1 MIYLVLGTV
10 VPILGAM
17 LVCMIA
23 ELIEDRKL
31 MKNIKSHE
39 NDSYSN
45 RIKELEFLMT
55 MDTLVIMSIKKEIRE
70 SAPVSLNSELIIDLN
85 RWKEQYRDHYTEYED
100 LVG

>member
-23 ELIEDRKL
+23 EIIEDRKL
-31 MKNIKSHE
+31 MKNIKSNE

-55 MDTLVIMSIKKEIRE
+55 MDTLVIMSIKREIRE
-70 SAPVSLNSELIIDLN
+70 SSHVSMNSGLIMELN
-85 RWKEQYRDHYTEYED
+85 RWKKQYRDHYKEYED
-100 LVG
+100 LIG

>member
-23 ELIEDRKL
+23 ELIDDRKL
-31 MKNIKSHE
+31 MKNLKP
-39 NDSYSN
+39 NDSVSN

-55 MDTLVIMSIKKEIRE
+55 MDTLVIMSLKKELRE
-70 SAPVSLNSELIIDLN
+70 SPVPVSINSELITDLN
-85 RWKEQYRDHYTEYED
+85 RWKKQYRDHYMEYEE
-100 LVG
+100 LIG

>member
-23 ELIEDRKL
+23 ELIDDRKL
-31 MKNIKSHE
+31 MKNLKPK
-39 NDSYSN
+39 DSVSD

-55 MDTLVIMSIKKEIRE
+55 MDTLVIMSIKKELRE
-70 SAPVSLNSELIIDLN
+70 SPVPVSINSELITDLN
-85 RWKEQYRDHYTEYED
+85 RWKKQYRDHYMEYEE
-100 LVG
+100 LIG

>member
-23 ELIEDRKL
+23 ELIDDRKL
-31 MKNIKSHE
+31 MKNLKQ
-39 NDSYSN
+39 NDSVSN

-70 SAPVSLNSELIIDLN
+70 SPVSLNSELIVNLN
-85 RWKEQYRDHYTEYED
+85 RWKEQYREHYMEYEN
-100 LVG
+100 LIG

>member
-1 MIYLVLGTV
+1 MIYLVLGIV

-23 ELIEDRKL
+23 EVIDDRKL
-31 MKNIKSHE
+31 MKNLKP
-39 NDSYSN
+39 NDSVSN

-70 SAPVSLNSELIIDLN
+70 SAPVRINSELMIDLK
-85 RWKEQYRDHYTEYED
+85 RWKEQYREHYMEYEE
-100 LVG
+100 LIG

>member
-10 VPILGAM
+10 VPILAAM

-23 ELIEDRKL
+23 ELIDDRKL
-31 MKNIKSHE
+31 MKKLKP
-39 NDSYSN
+39 NDSVSD

-70 SAPVSLNSELIIDLN
+70 SAPVSINSDLIINLN
-85 RWKEQYRDHYTEYED
+85 RWKEQYRDHYMEYEE
-100 LVG
+100 LIR

>member
-23 ELIEDRKL
+23 ELIDDRKL
-31 MKNIKSHE
+31 MKSLKPK
-39 NDSYSN
+39 DSVSD

-70 SAPVSLNSELIIDLN
+70 SSPVSHNSELIIDLN
-85 RWKEQYRDHYTEYED
+85 RWKEQYIDHYMEYEN
-100 LVG
+100 LIG

>member
-23 ELIEDRKL
+23 ELIDDRKL
-31 MKNIKSHE
+31 MKNLKP
-39 NDSYSN
+39 NDSVSN

-70 SAPVSLNSELIIDLN
+70 SAPVSLNSELITNLN
-85 RWKEQYRDHYTEYED
+85 RWKEQYREHYMEYEN
-100 LVG
+100 LIG

>member
-23 ELIEDRKL
+23 ELIDDRKL
-31 MKNIKSHE
+31 MKNLKK
-39 NDSYSN
+39 NDSLSD

-70 SAPVSLNSELIIDLN
+70 AATASINSELIINLN
-85 RWKEQYRDHYTEYED
+85 RWKEQYRDHYMEYEE
-100 LVG
+100 LIG